1 MGLSPLSYRRKGGF
15 TLVELLVVLAIAA
28 VVLAI
33 VPPLV
38 ASAFPGVELKS
49 AARQVA
55 AGLRT
60 ARERAL
66 AARVEALFEMDIE
79 EHWFQVSGEARRTA
93 VPEKLGLR
101 LITADTELSSETRG
115 GIRFF
120 PDGTSTGG
128 RVTLSYADR
137 GYDVGVDWLTGRI
150 RIQAMRP
157 NG

>member
-1 MGLSPLSYRRKGGF
+1 
-15 TLVELLVVLAIAA
+15 VVLAIAA

-93 VPEKLGLR
+93 VPEKLGLQ

>member
-1 MGLSPLSYRRKGGF
+1 LSPLSYRRKGGF

-93 VPEKLGLR
+93 VPEKLGLQ